1 MSYEENMKKE
11 LFVEQLRLMADN
23 ADLVDRL
30 ADCEVVRVEDVKG
43 NPDVISMLDFN
54 LLREKDGELLL
65 GNHVEKY
72 IRGLEKTSKI
82 DKHYKIC
89 DTDFPYE
96 GK

>member
-11 LFVEQLRLMADN
+11 LFVEQMRLMADN
-23 ADLVDRL
+23 AELIDRL
-30 ADCEVVRVEDVKG
+30 ADCEVVRLEDFEG
-43 NPDVISMLDFN
+43 NSDVTAMLGFN
-54 LLREKDGELLL
+54 LLREKDGVLLL

-72 IRGLEKTSKI
+72 IRDLEKTSKI